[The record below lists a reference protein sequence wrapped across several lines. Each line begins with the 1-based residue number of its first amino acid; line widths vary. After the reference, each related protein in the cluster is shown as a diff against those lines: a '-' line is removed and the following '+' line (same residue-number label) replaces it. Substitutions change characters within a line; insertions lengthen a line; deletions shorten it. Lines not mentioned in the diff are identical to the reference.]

1 MKAQSSTSMNLE
13 LDADL
18 RRPERLAYH
27 RLHGSG
33 DLVREI
39 HDLKATPMGQAESIE
54 TLYQW
59 LFVPIS
65 LWPIDIDGLL
75 RQLIKALRS
84 KTRLQKEFSLLP
96 DLLPPIPNNKACSAA
111 TQHEHPV
118 QHGSYETLSEAQH
131 KFDAAEKK
139 LARNPAFKA
148 SWQAIKSHSMSISF
162 AIASRGKEHARR
174 LVVPLEIARRSLSC
188 GV

>member
-65 LWPIDIDGLL
+65 IWPIDIDGPL

-84 KTRLQKEFSLLP
+84 KTRLQKSSRYYQTYYHLYRTT
-96 DLLPPIPNNKACSAA
+96 K
-111 TQHEHPV
+111 PV
-118 QHGSYETLSEAQH
+118 Q
-131 KFDAAEKK
+131 
-139 LARNPAFKA
+139 RRR
-148 SWQAIKSHSMSISF
+148 SMSIQYST
-162 AIASRGKEHARR
+162 AAMKR
-174 LVVPLEIARRSLSC
+174 
-188 GV
+188 